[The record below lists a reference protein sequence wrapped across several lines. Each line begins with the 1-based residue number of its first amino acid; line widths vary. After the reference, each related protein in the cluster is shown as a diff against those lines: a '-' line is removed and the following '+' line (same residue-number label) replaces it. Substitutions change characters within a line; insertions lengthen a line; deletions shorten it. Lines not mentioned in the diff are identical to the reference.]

1 MKSAITVAAIAI
13 ATIVN
18 RSGWV
23 ASRNVDGLDPVAS
36 LAALTAMR
44 RIVAADSGPPAVK
57 AGISRLVD
65 CRTAGGGVIFL
76 TPWGWWCKWEARQA
90 MLIPFFSLADAGS
103 SPRPVHQTIP
113 ATI

>member
-23 ASRNVDGLDPVAS
+23 ASRNVDGLDSVTS

-44 RIVAADSGPPAVK
+44 RIVAADSGPCDAHREQK
-57 AGISRLVD
+57 AYSGSIACANRKLHRWLTS
-65 CRTAGGGVIFL
+65 VINLDYKRPPSGEF
-76 TPWGWWCKWEARQA
+76 RH
-90 MLIPFFSLADAGS
+90 FVLADT
-103 SPRPVHQTIP
+103 RCLR
-113 ATI
+113 